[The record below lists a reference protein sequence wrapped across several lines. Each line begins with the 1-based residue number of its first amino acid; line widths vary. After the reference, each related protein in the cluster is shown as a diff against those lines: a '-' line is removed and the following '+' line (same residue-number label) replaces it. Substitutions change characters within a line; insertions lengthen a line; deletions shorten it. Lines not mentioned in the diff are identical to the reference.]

1 MLMIEAG
8 KIPEILVLGRV
19 GIIIYRE
26 VRYIKMIIGQVF
38 GIVCKSEKVLT
49 PAVLLIHRKVIGKT
63 AHVVFI
69 PAEVA
74 TFIAN
79 STRNVK
85 ELTTLSG
92 REIRVSY
99 LGRSKTH
106 QRMNSDTHL

>member
-1 MLMIEAG
+1 MVI
-8 KIPEILVLGRV
+8 R
-19 GIIIYRE
+19 
-26 VRYIKMIIGQVF
+26 QVF
-38 GIVCKSEKVLT
+38 GIVCKSEKVLA
-49 PAVLLIHRKVIGKT
+49 PAVLLIHSKIIGKT
-63 AHVVFI
+63 AHVIFI

-99 LGRSKTH
+99 LGRTEAH
-106 QRMNSDTHL
+106 

>member
-1 MLMIEAG
+1 MLMIETG
-8 KIPEILVLGRV
+8 KITEILVLRRV
-19 GIIIYRE
+19 GIIIYGE
-26 VRYIKMIIGQVF
+26 VGYIEMVIRQVF
-38 GIVCKSEKVLT
+38 GVVRESEKVLT
-49 PAVLLIHRKVIGKT
+49 PAVLFIHCKVIGKT

-69 PAEVA
+69 PAEIA

-99 LGRSKTH
+99 LGRTEAH
-106 QRMNSDTHL
+106 